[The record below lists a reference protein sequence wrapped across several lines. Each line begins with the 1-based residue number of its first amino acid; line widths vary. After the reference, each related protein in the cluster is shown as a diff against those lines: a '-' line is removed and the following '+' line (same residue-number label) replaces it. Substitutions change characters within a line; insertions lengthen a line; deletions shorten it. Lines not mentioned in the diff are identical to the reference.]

1 MTMAKEAP
9 VVHYRMRET
18 AAGVAARWA
27 ALGPQLNER
36 TRRLTAAAE
45 ARAIGRG
52 GVALVH
58 EVTGLSQ
65 ATIIRGQRDLDAV
78 AAGTLPG
85 VVRRPGGGRRR
96 RIDTDPTLGPDL
108 DQLVQP
114 VTRGDPMSPLLWT
127 AKSAATLARALQA
140 QGHPVSATTV
150 AALLKERGYHLQ
162 ANRKRLE
169 GAQHPER
176 DAQFQHI
183 ATQTTAWQQ
192 AGVPVISVDAKKKEL
207 VGDFKNGGREWHPAG
222 QPDDVQCHDFLSLGI
237 GKACPYGVYDV
248 AHQAGW
254 VGVGQDHDT
263 AQFAV
268 HTLER
273 WWTEQGQT
281 RYPAAHDLYIVA
293 DGGGSNAA
301 KARLWKVEL
310 QRFATAHRL
319 TIHVSHFPPGTSKWN
334 YIEHRLFSFIS
345 MNWRGHP
352 LTTFETIVDLI
363 GHTKTQT
370 GLTVWAEW
378 DKGTYP
384 TGIRITKEEMD
395 ALALVH
401 DEVRGQWNYTISPQ
415 SDSVIK
421 P

>member
-1 MTMAKEAP
+1 MRMAKGAP
-9 VVHYRMRET
+9 SVHYRMREV
-18 AAGVAARWA
+18 AAGVAERWT
-27 ALGPQLNER
+27 ALQPQLNER
-36 TRRLTAAAE
+36 TRRLAAAAE
-45 ARAIGRG
+45 SRAIGWG

-65 ATIIRGQRDLDAV
+65 ATILRGRRDLDAA

-96 RIDTDPTLGPDL
+96 LVDTDPTLGPDL
-108 DQLVQP
+108 DRLVHP
-114 VTRGDPMSPLLWT
+114 VTRGDPESALLWT
-127 AKSAATLARALQA
+127 AKSADALARALQA

-150 AALLKERGYHLQ
+150 AALLKARGYRLQ

-169 GAQHPER
+169 GTQHPDR

-183 ATQTTAWQQ
+183 AAQTTAWQQ

-207 VGDFKNGGREWHPAG
+207 VGDFKNRGQEWHPAG
-222 QPDDVQCHDFLSLGI
+222 QPDDVQCHDFAHLGI

-248 AHQAGW
+248 THQAGW

-268 HTLER
+268 HTIER
-273 WWTEQGQT
+273 WWTEQGKA
-281 RYPAAHDLYIVA
+281 RYPSAHDLYIVA

-301 KARLWKVEL
+301 RARLWKVEL
-310 QRFATAHRL
+310 QRFATATGL
-319 TIHVSHFPPGTSKWN
+319 TVHVSHFPPGTSKWN

-345 MNWRGHP
+345 MNWRGRP

-363 GHTKTQT
+363 GHTRTQT

-378 DKGTYP
+378 DQGTYP
-384 TGIRITKEEMD
+384 TGIRITDDEMD
-395 ALALVH
+395 ALALEY
-401 DEVRGQWNYTISPQ
+401 DAVRGKWNYTISPQ
-415 SDSVIK
+415 DDSVIN